1 VAIVFQNALTS
12 FEQAGSSSI
21 TTDVSNS
28 TTPGYTIAKL
38 NASFEAT
45 DRLTISVQNLTSE
58 IIATAD
64 GVVHA
69 VGICPVFAVV
79 WETDE
84 WGGQCSG

>member
-1 VAIVFQNALTS
+1 VAIVFQNTLTS

-21 TTDVSNS
+21 AADVSDS
-28 TTPGYTIAKL
+28 TTPVYTIAKL

-45 DRLTISVQNLTSE
+45 YRLTVSVQDLTSE